1 MLFSFNDSVV
11 RLYTLK
17 SFVPTLVSETFSCYW
32 LEITLQEKD
41 FLTNCYQ
48 ELKKKMF
55 DQFMAFRWWEI
66 YFKNSYDFAS
76 VDYWQNKTFCS
87 KAHECTLKDISDI
100 KTLLA
105 VRQRLIGSTQLR
117 FLSKQQVQEEE
128 SVLRHPKQQFC
139 SQFSQSAYKSF
150 FNIESLG

>member
-1 MLFSFNDSVV
+1 MLLARNNTVGERFPDQLLLGV
-11 RLYTLK
+11 
-17 SFVPTLVSETFSCYW
+17 E
-32 LEITLQEKD
+32 
-41 FLTNCYQ
+41 
-48 ELKKKMF
+48 KKMF

-100 KTLLA
+100 KTLLS

-117 FLSKQQVQEEE
+117 FLSK
-128 SVLRHPKQQFC
+128 
-139 SQFSQSAYKSF
+139 
-150 FNIESLG
+150 